1 MSLSLPPDVRRALVD
16 CAMGRRPADLV
27 IRQGQWVAVQSGE
40 VIPRTDLAVV
50 AGWIAFIGEDARHCI
65 GPATRVIEA
74 RGRFLVPGL
83 IDGHVHVESTMLTV
97 TEFVRAVVPHGTTAA
112 IIDPHEIANVFGLRG
127 VRLMVDEAARQPIK
141 LWVEVP
147 SCVPSAPGLETPGA
161 ALSPEEVAEA
171 LTWPG
176 VIGLGEVMDYAG
188 VVANSGKM
196 VDEIAAARR
205 LGKVVSGHYPLLDL
219 GRPFHAYVAGGIDDD
234 HEGTRLE
241 DAIARVRQGMR
252 AMLRYGSA
260 WHDVAAQ
267 VRAVTEAGLDPRHFV
282 LVTDDS
288 HAETLVAEGH
298 MDRVVR
304 HAIASGLSPMAAI
317 QMATLNP
324 AEHYGLSHEI
334 GLLAPGRRA
343 DVLLVESLEAMQ
355 VKMVIAAGVVLAEE
369 GTWSIALE
377 ARDVPAG
384 FGDSV
389 HLSRPLV
396 EQDFFVSSAGNP
408 TTLANVIGVVENQ
421 APTRWLKR
429 SLSVRASGA
438 QIDLQQDVAKMAVID
453 RHHQSG
459 RMQTAFVSG
468 FGFGPRCAVASTV
481 AHDSHN
487 LLVVGTDE
495 ADMAAAAN
503 ALARAGGG
511 MLVVREGRVLATV
524 ELPVGGLMS
533 NQNAGRVASAAGR
546 LLQAYRAC
554 GCSLN
559 NPNMQLSLLGL
570 AVIPE
575 LRLTDL
581 GLVDVEKGAFIPVV
595 EA

>member
-1 MSLSLPPDVRRALVD
+1 
-16 CAMGRRPADLV
+16 
-27 IRQGQWVAVQSGE
+27 
-40 VIPRTDLAVV
+40 
-50 AGWIAFIGEDARHCI
+50 
-65 GPATRVIEA
+65 
-74 RGRFLVPGL
+74 
-83 IDGHVHVESTMLTV
+83 
-97 TEFVRAVVPHGTTAA
+97 
-112 IIDPHEIANVFGLRG
+112 
-127 VRLMVDEAARQPIK
+127 
-141 LWVEVP
+141 
-147 SCVPSAPGLETPGA
+147 
-161 ALSPEEVAEA
+161 
-171 LTWPG
+171 
-176 VIGLGEVMDYAG
+176 
-188 VVANSGKM
+188 
-196 VDEIAAARR
+196 
-205 LGKVVSGHYPLLDL
+205 
-219 GRPFHAYVAGGIDDD
+219 
-234 HEGTRLE
+234 
-241 DAIARVRQGMR
+241 
-252 AMLRYGSA
+252 
-260 WHDVAAQ
+260 
-267 VRAVTEAGLDPRHFV
+267 VTEAGLDPRHFV

-369 GTWSIALE
+369 GTWSVALE

-429 SLSVRASGA
+429 SLPVRASGA

>member
-127 VRLMVDEAARQPIK
+127 VRLMVDEAARQPIT

-147 SCVPSAPGLETPGA
+147 SCVPSAPGFETPGA
-161 ALSPEEVAEA
+161 ALSPQEVGEA
-171 LTWPG
+171 LSWPG

-188 VVANSGKM
+188 VAANSDKM

-205 LGKVVSGHYPLLDL
+205 LGMVVSGHYPSLDL
-219 GRPFHAYVAGGIDDD
+219 GRPFHAYAAGGIDDD

-267 VRAVTEAGLDPRHFV
+267 VRAVTDAGLDPRHFV

-288 HAETLVAEGH
+288 HAETLVGEGH

-324 AEHYGLSHEI
+324 AEHFGLSHEI

-343 DVLLVESLEAMQ
+343 DVLVVESLEAMQ

-396 EQDFFVSSAGNP
+396 EQDFFVPSGGNP

-429 SLSVRASGA
+429 SLPVRASGA
-438 QIDLQQDVAKMAVID
+438 QIDPQQDVAKVAVID
-453 RHHQSG
+453 RHHRSG

-495 ADMAAAAN
+495 ADMATAAN

-533 NQNAGRVASAAGR
+533 NQNAARVASAAGR
-546 LLQAYRAC
+546 VLEAYRAC
-554 GCSLN
+554 GCSIN

-581 GLVDVEKGAFIPVV
+581 GLVDVEKGAFVPVV
-595 EA
+595 EP

>member
-1 MSLSLPPDVRRALVD
+1 
-16 CAMGRRPADLV
+16 MGRRPADLV

-74 RGRFLVPGL
+74 RGQFLVPGL

-127 VRLMVDEAARQPIK
+127 VRLMVDEAARQPIR

-205 LGKVVSGHYPLLDL
+205 LGKVVSGHYPSLDL
-219 GRPFHAYVAGGIDDD
+219 GRPFHAYAAGGIDDD

-260 WHDVAAQ
+260 WHDVADQ
-267 VRAVTEAGLDPRHFV
+267 VRAVTEAGLDSRHFV

-324 AEHYGLSHEI
+324 AEHFGLSHEI

-396 EQDFFVSSAGNP
+396 EQDFFVSSSGNP

-438 QIDLQQDVAKMAVID
+438 QIDLQQDVAKVAVID

-487 LLVVGTDE
+487 LLVVGTEE
-495 ADMAAAAN
+495 ADMATAAN
-503 ALARAGGG
+503 ALARVGGG
-511 MLVVREGRVLATV
+511 MLVVRAGRVLATV

-546 LLQAYRAC
+546 LLEAYRAC

-581 GLVDVEKGAFIPVV
+581 GLVDVEKRAFVPVV

>member
-1 MSLSLPPDVRRALVD
+1 MSLGLPQDVRRALVD

-74 RGRFLVPGL
+74 RGQFLVPGL

-127 VRLMVDEAARQPIK
+127 VRLMVDEAARQPIR

-205 LGKVVSGHYPLLDL
+205 LGKVVSGHYPSLDL
-219 GRPFHAYVAGGIDDD
+219 GRPFHAYAAGGIDDD

-260 WHDVAAQ
+260 WHDVADQ
-267 VRAVTEAGLDPRHFV
+267 VRAVTEAGLDSRHFV

-324 AEHYGLSHEI
+324 AEHFGLSHEI

-369 GTWSIALE
+369 GTWSISLE

-396 EQDFFVSSAGNP
+396 EQDFFVSSSGNP

-438 QIDLQQDVAKMAVID
+438 QIDLQQDVAKVAVID

-487 LLVVGTDE
+487 LLVVGTEE
-495 ADMAAAAN
+495 ADMATAAN
-503 ALARAGGG
+503 ALARVGGG
-511 MLVVREGRVLATV
+511 MLVVRAGRVLATV

-546 LLQAYRAC
+546 LLEAYRAC

-581 GLVDVEKGAFIPVV
+581 GLVDVEKRAFVPVV

>member
-1 MSLSLPPDVRRALVD
+1 MSLGLPQDVRRALVD

-74 RGRFLVPGL
+74 RGQFLVPGL

-127 VRLMVDEAARQPIK
+127 VRLMVDEAARQPIR

-205 LGKVVSGHYPLLDL
+205 LGKVVSGHYPSLDL
-219 GRPFHAYVAGGIDDD
+219 GRPFHAYAAGGIDDD

-260 WHDVAAQ
+260 WHDVADQ
-267 VRAVTEAGLDPRHFV
+267 VRAVTEAGLDSRHFV

-324 AEHYGLSHEI
+324 AEHFGLSHEI

-396 EQDFFVSSAGNP
+396 EQDFFVSSSGNP

-438 QIDLQQDVAKMAVID
+438 QIDLQQDVAKVAVID

-487 LLVVGTDE
+487 LLVVGTEE
-495 ADMAAAAN
+495 ADMATAAN
-503 ALARAGGG
+503 ALARVGGG
-511 MLVVREGRVLATV
+511 MLVVRAGRVLATV

-546 LLQAYRAC
+546 LLEAYRAC

-581 GLVDVEKGAFIPVV
+581 GLVDVEKRAFVPVV

>member
-1 MSLSLPPDVRRALVD
+1 MSQNLSPDIRRALVD
-16 CAMGRRPADLV
+16 CAMGRRPAELV

-40 VIPRTDLAVV
+40 VIPNSDLAVL
-50 AGWIAFIGEDARHCI
+50 AGRIAFIGEDARHCI

-74 RGRFLVPGL
+74 HKRFLVPGL

-112 IIDPHEIANVFGLRG
+112 IIDPHEIANVFGLAG
-127 VRLMVDEAARQPIK
+127 IRLMLDEAVGQPISI
-141 LWVEVP
+141 WIEVP

-161 ALSPEEVAEA
+161 TLSPEDVAEA

-188 VVANSGKM
+188 VVANSEKM
-196 VDEIAAARR
+196 VKEIAAAGR
-205 LGKVVSGHYPLLDL
+205 LGKIVSGHYPSLDL
-219 GRPFHAYVAGGIDDD
+219 GRAFHAYAAGGIDDD

-241 DAIARVRQGMR
+241 DGIARVRQGMR
-252 AMLRYGSA
+252 AMLRYGSG

-267 VRAVTEAGLDPRHFV
+267 VRAVSEGGLDPRRFV
-282 LVTDDS
+282 LVTDDL
-288 HAETLVAEGH
+288 HAETLVEEGH

-304 HAIASGLSPMAAI
+304 HAIASGLNPMAAI

-324 AEHYGLSHEI
+324 AEHFGLSNEI

-343 DVLLVESLEAMQ
+343 DVLLVESLTGMQ
-355 VKMVIAAGVVLAEE
+355 AQVVIAGGTVLFEE
-369 GTWSIALE
+369 GAWSVALE
-377 ARDVPAG
+377 PRKVPAEFDG
-384 FGDSV
+384 SV
-389 HLSRPLV
+389 HLPRAITA
-396 EQDFFVSSAGNP
+396 EDFVVRSNGNP
-408 TTLANVIGVVENQ
+408 STQANVIGVVENQ

-429 SLSVRASGA
+429 SVPVRASAA
-438 QIDLQQDVAKMAVID
+438 QIDLHQDVAKVAIID
-453 RHHQSG
+453 RHHRSG
-459 RMQTAFVSG
+459 RLQTAFVSG

-481 AHDSHN
+481 AHDLHN

-495 ADMAAAAN
+495 GDMATAAN

-511 MLVVREGRVLATV
+511 MLVVREGRVAATV

-533 NQNAGRVASAAGR
+533 NQNAGTVAAAAGR
-546 LLQAYRAC
+546 VLEAYRAC
-554 GCSLN
+554 GCTMN

-570 AVIPE
+570 AVIPR

-581 GLVDVEKGAFIPVV
+581 GLVDVEKGAFVPVV

>member
-1 MSLSLPPDVRRALVD
+1 MSQSLPPDVRRALVD

-27 IRQGQWVAVQSGE
+27 IRQGRWVAVQSGE
-40 VIPRTDLAVV
+40 VIPRTDIAIV
-50 AGWIAFIGEDARHCI
+50 AGWIAFIGEDAHHCI

-83 IDGHVHVESTMLTV
+83 VDGHVHVESTMLTV
-97 TEFVRAVVPHGTTAA
+97 TEFVRAVVPHGTTGA

-127 VRLMVDEAARQPIK
+127 VRMMLDEAARQPIG

-147 SCVPSAPGLETPGA
+147 SCVPSAPRLETPGA
-161 ALSPEEVAEA
+161 GLSAAEVAEA

-188 VVANSGKM
+188 VAANSDKM

-205 LGKVVSGHYPLLDL
+205 LGKVVSGHYPSLDL
-219 GRPFHAYVAGGIDDD
+219 GRSFHAYAAGGIDDD
-234 HEGTRLE
+234 HEGTRRE

-267 VRAVTEAGLDPRHFV
+267 VRGVTEAGLDPRRFV

-324 AEHYGLSHEI
+324 AEHFGLSGQI

-343 DVLLVESLEAMQ
+343 DILLVKSLEEMQ
-355 VKMVIAAGVVLAEE
+355 VEMVIAGGVALAEE
-369 GTWSIALE
+369 GTWRVPLE
-377 ARDVPAG
+377 ARDVPPE

-389 HLSRPLV
+389 HLPRELV
-396 EQDFFVSSAGNP
+396 EGDFFVASRGNP
-408 TTLANVIGVVENQ
+408 STSANVIGIVENQ

-429 SLSVRASGA
+429 SLPVRASGA
-438 QIDLQQDVAKMAVID
+438 QIDLQQDVAKVAVID
-453 RHHQSG
+453 RHHNSG
-459 RMQTAFVSG
+459 RVQTAFVSG
-468 FGFGPRCAVASTV
+468 FGFGPHCAVASTV

-495 ADMAAAAN
+495 ADMATAAN

-533 NQNAGRVASAAGR
+533 NLNAGSVAAAARGV
-546 LLQAYRAC
+546 LEAYRAC

-581 GLVDVEKGAFIPVV
+581 GLVDVEQGAFVPVV
-595 EA
+595 EP

>member
-27 IRQGQWVAVQSGE
+27 IRQGRWVAVQSGE

-171 LTWPG
+171 LMWPG

-369 GTWSIALE
+369 GTWSVALE

-429 SLSVRASGA
+429 SLPVRASGA

>member
-1 MSLSLPPDVRRALVD
+1 MSQSLSPDIRRALVD

-40 VIPRTDLAVV
+40 VIANTDLAAV
-50 AGWIAFIGEDARHCI
+50 AGRIAYIGEDARHCI

-112 IIDPHEIANVFGLRG
+112 IIDPHEIANVFGLAG
-127 VRLMVDEAARQPIK
+127 IRLMLDEAVGQPIT

-147 SCVPSAPGLETPGA
+147 SCVPSAPGLETPGST
-161 ALSPEEVAEA
+161 LSPEDVAEA

-188 VVANSGKM
+188 VVANSEKM
-196 VDEIAAARR
+196 VSEIAAAGR
-205 LGKVVSGHYPLLDL
+205 LGKVVSGHYPSLDL
-219 GRPFHAYVAGGIDDD
+219 GHAFHAYAAGGIDDD

-241 DAIARVRQGMR
+241 DGIARVRQGMR
-252 AMLRYGSA
+252 AMLRYGSG

-267 VRAVTEAGLDPRHFV
+267 VRAVTEAGLDPRRFV

-288 HAETLVAEGH
+288 HAETLVDEGH

-324 AEHYGLSHEI
+324 AEHFGLSSEI

-343 DVLLVESLEAMQ
+343 DVLLVESLEGMQ
-355 VKMVIAAGVVLAEE
+355 VEVVIAAGIMLSELGV
-369 GTWSIALE
+369 WSIALE
-377 ARDVPAG
+377 PRQVPVE
-384 FGDSV
+384 FGRSV
-389 HLSRPLV
+389 HLPRPMV
-396 EQDFFVSSAGNP
+396 AEDFVVKSSGNP
-408 TTLANVIGVVENQ
+408 STEANVIGVVENQ

-429 SLSVRASGA
+429 SLRVGPSGA
-438 QIDLQQDVAKMAVID
+438 QIDLQQDVAKVAVID
-453 RHHQSG
+453 RHHRSG

-495 ADMAAAAN
+495 NDMATAAN
-503 ALARAGGG
+503 ALAHTGGG
-511 MLVVREGRVLATV
+511 MLVVREGRVLASV

-533 NQNAGRVASAAGR
+533 NQKVGNVAAAAGQV
-546 LLQAYRAC
+546 LAAYRAC
-554 GCSLN
+554 GCTMN

-570 AVIPE
+570 AVIPR

-581 GLVDVEKGAFIPVV
+581 GLVDVEKGAFVPVV

>member
-1 MSLSLPPDVRRALVD
+1 MSLGLPQDVRRALVD

-74 RGRFLVPGL
+74 RGQFLVPGL

-127 VRLMVDEAARQPIK
+127 VRLMVDEAARQPIR

-205 LGKVVSGHYPLLDL
+205 LGKVVSGHYPSLDL
-219 GRPFHAYVAGGIDDD
+219 GRPFHAYAAGGIDDD

-260 WHDVAAQ
+260 WHDVADQ
-267 VRAVTEAGLDPRHFV
+267 VRAVTEAGLDSRHFV

-324 AEHYGLSHEI
+324 AEHFGLSHEI

-396 EQDFFVSSAGNP
+396 EQDFFVSSSGNP

-581 GLVDVEKGAFIPVV
+581 GLVDVEKRAFVPVV

>member
-1 MSLSLPPDVRRALVD
+1 
-16 CAMGRRPADLV
+16 MGRRPADLV
-27 IRQGQWVAVQSGE
+27 IRQGRWVAVQSGE

-171 LTWPG
+171 LMWPG

-369 GTWSIALE
+369 GTWSVALE

-429 SLSVRASGA
+429 SLPVRASGA